1 MNTLHRRENIQEL
14 DKIHESL
21 QTKLQDSEGMYAYM
35 QCIYYVRV
43 QVHAKHLSV
52 HQVGVEVPFLEK
64 DRPALP
70 S

>member
-35 QCIYYVRV
+35 QCIYVRV
-43 QVHAKHLSV
+43 QVHAELLSV
-52 HQVGVEVPFLEK
+52 HQVGVEVQFLEK